1 MKNLIVTAIATL
13 AFSLAVRAGEVSA
26 KITDVHLCCPSCV
39 KGVKKAVEGVQGAE
53 ASANQDEG
61 TVTLTGPDAATVQKA
76 ADALVAAGYFGKS
89 SDPAIKLN
97 AETGAKGKNVKSL
110 EVENVHLCCG
120 KCVKAVNTALG
131 DVKGVTGNTAAKGV
145 KSFTVNGDFNDQ
157 EVFSALQKNG
167 LTGQAGK

>member
-1 MKNLIVTAIATL
+1 MKNLIITAIATL
-13 AFSLAVRAGEVSA
+13 ALTLTVRADEVSA

-39 KGVKKAVEGVQGAE
+39 KGVKKAVDEVQGAS

-61 TVTLTGPDAATVQKA
+61 TVTLTGPDKATVQKA
-76 ADALVAAGYFGKS
+76 ADALIAAGYYGKS
-89 SDPAIKLN
+89 SDVKLN

-131 DVKGVTGNTAAKGV
+131 EVKGVTGNTAAKGV
-145 KSFTVNGDFNDQ
+145 KSFTVNGDFNDK
-157 EVFSALQKNG
+157 EVFDALQKNG